1 MYQNAQRVNVEFL
14 KSSTMKGRII
24 KLNYNPAQ
32 VPAQL
37 YGRVDL
43 ARAAQPFSRIWRTLL
58 APHPCASIQ
67 SIRDGP

>member
-14 KSSTMKGRII
+14 KSSTLKGRII
-24 KLNYNPAQ
+24 RLNYTAAQ

-43 ARAAQPFSRIWRTLL
+43 ARLC
-58 APHPCASIQ
+58 APHVCLL
-67 SIRDGP
+67 DLET